1 MPQLDYTTFPTQLV
15 WLLITFVALYA
26 VLSLV
31 AIPRISAVLEER
43 QRRVSDDL
51 GRATA
56 LKAEADAAMAAYEK
70 AMVEA
75 RNGAREILRQ
85 AGDALAARAE
95 ERQRALGAK
104 LAEQIKQG
112 EERIAETKRRALAEV
127 QAIAADLARGAAM
140 KLADMSV
147 DEGRAA
153 AAVQSVA
160 SEVSR

>member
-31 AIPRISAVLEER
+31 AIPRIGAVLEER
-43 QRRVSDDL
+43 QRRISDDL

-95 ERQRALGAK
+95 ERQKALGAK

-112 EERIAETKRRALAEV
+112 EERIVETKRRALAEV
-127 QAIAADLARGAAM
+127 QTIAADLARSAAM
-140 KLADMSV
+140 KLAEMSV

-153 AAVQSVA
+153 SAVRSVA
-160 SEVSR
+160 GEGSR

>member
-1 MPQLDYTTFPTQLV
+1 MPQLDYTTFPTQLI
-15 WLLITFVALYA
+15 WLAITFVALYA

-31 AIPRISAVLEER
+31 AIPRIGAVLEER

-85 AGDALAARAE
+85 TGDALAARAE
-95 ERQRALGAK
+95 ERLRAVGAR
-104 LAEQIKQG
+104 LAEQIKEG

-127 QAIAADLARGAAM
+127 QTIAAELARGAAM
-140 KLADMSV
+140 KLADVSV
-147 DEGRAA
+147 DEARAA
-153 AAVQSVA
+153 TAVGSA
-160 SEVSR
+160 MSEGTR